1 MNIIKFGIIGCG
13 MIAGTHA
20 QALNNVDGAMLCGVF
35 DQNEIRAIEFASK
48 YGIRSYN
55 SLKEMLNDN
64 EIEAVCICT
73 PSGLHA
79 EQAIAALSAGKH
91 VVLEKPMALTTAD
104 AKRICDQA
112 DKSNGLITVIS
123 QSRYGDDIERVKALI
138 KDKAFGQ
145 LVTCDLYMKFW
156 REPSYYEN
164 SPWRGTWLYDG
175 GGALMN
181 QGIHG
186 IDLMNYLFGA
196 PRLLSGR
203 VKTLVHGIEVE
214 DTAAALVEYDCG
226 ALGIIEGT
234 TSAYPGFSRRIEING
249 SKGYAHIVAG
259 KLESL
264 CINGEVLFQGVSVTK
279 NGTES
284 DPTKLNYEG
293 HVKQLTNFINAIN
306 KKEPLFVTAN
316 DGYAAVKIIEE
327 IYNSSNKN

>member
-55 SLKEMLNDN
+55 SLEEMLNDN

-123 QSRYGDDIERVKALI
+123 QNRYGDDIEKVKALI
-138 KDKAFGQ
+138 EDKAFGQ

-156 REPSYYEN
+156 REPS
-164 SPWRGTWLYDG
+164 
-175 GGALMN
+175 
-181 QGIHG
+181 
-186 IDLMNYLFGA
+186 
-196 PRLLSGR
+196 
-203 VKTLVHGIEVE
+203 
-214 DTAAALVEYDCG
+214 
-226 ALGIIEGT
+226 
-234 TSAYPGFSRRIEING
+234 
-249 SKGYAHIVAG
+249 
-259 KLESL
+259 
-264 CINGEVLFQGVSVTK
+264 
-279 NGTES
+279 
-284 DPTKLNYEG
+284 
-293 HVKQLTNFINAIN
+293 
-306 KKEPLFVTAN
+306 
-316 DGYAAVKIIEE
+316 
-327 IYNSSNKN
+327 

>member
-1 MNIIKFGIIGCG
+1 
-13 MIAGTHA
+13 
-20 QALNNVDGAMLCGVF
+20 
-35 DQNEIRAIEFASK
+35 
-48 YGIRSYN
+48 
-55 SLKEMLNDN
+55 
-64 EIEAVCICT
+64 
-73 PSGLHA
+73 
-79 EQAIAALSAGKH
+79 
-91 VVLEKPMALTTAD
+91 
-104 AKRICDQA
+104 
-112 DKSNGLITVIS
+112 
-123 QSRYGDDIERVKALI
+123 
-138 KDKAFGQ
+138 
-145 LVTCDLYMKFW
+145 
-156 REPSYYEN
+156 
-164 SPWRGTWLYDG
+164 
-175 GGALMN
+175 MN

-264 CINGEVLFQGVSVTK
+264 CINGEVLFQGVSITK

-293 HVKQLTNFINAIN
+293 HVKPLTNFINAIN

-327 IYNSSNKN
+327 IYNSSNKNQF